1 MRQVG
6 GPAGAR
12 WFRAGGGSLRAPSG
26 VLLGVLSLAAAV
38 CWVAVPRAGRLLAQD
53 RPAASQQ
60 EEASKRAV
68 APGGAGT
75 SSGAMGGA
83 GPRSGTSMRHLSTRR
98 PERVPW
104 WQRGLSLVGLFGLVG
119 LAWLVSERRDRFPWR
134 LVLWGL
140 GLQFLFALFVLRT
153 PVGLALFE
161 GVNDVVGRLLQFAEE
176 GARFVFG
183 EYFDA
188 RFSIALRVLPT
199 IVFFSSLMAV
209 LYHLGV
215 MQRVVGALAWAMHR
229 TMRTSGSETLSA
241 AANVFV
247 GQTEA
252 PLVVRPYLEG
262 MTRSELNAVMV
273 GGFATVAGGVL
284 AAYVQMLRDFFPD
297 IAGHLVAASVLSA
310 PAALVVAKV
319 LVPETEPSP
328 TAAGATLRVE
338 RLDANLLGAAARG
351 AGEGLMLALN
361 VGAMLVAFVALVAVA
376 NFLLSAPS
384 AWLFAR
390 LGVAAEP
397 LTLQRML
404 GWACWPLALLMGV
417 APEDCSVVGALLGE
431 KVVLNEFVAY
441 GSLAEGLRAGTF
453 ALHPRSIVVASY
465 ALCGFANFGSI
476 AIQVGGIGSI
486 VPERRN
492 DLARLGLRAMFGGV
506 LAACMTGA
514 VAGLLW

>member
-1 MRQVG
+1 MRG
-6 GPAGAR
+6 GPRRFGALAFGALLWLGAAWPFAGN
-12 WFRAGGGSLRAPSG
+12 GSG
-26 VLLGVLSLAAAV
+26 
-38 CWVAVPRAGRLLAQD
+38 GRLLA
-53 RPAASQQ
+53 REPAGRASVHAAASAGI
-60 EEASKRAV
+60 EPGE
-68 APGGAGT
+68 APGQGERMPGARRGLGRLE
-75 SSGAMGGA
+75 SGE
-83 GPRSGTSMRHLSTRR
+83 S
-98 PERVPW
+98 ERVPW
-104 WQRGLSLVGLFGLVG
+104 WHRLLSFVGLFGLVG
-119 LAWLVSERRDRFPWR
+119 LAWLASERRDRFPWR
-134 LVLWGL
+134 LVFWGL
-140 GLQFLFALFVLRT
+140 GLQLAFALFVLRT
-153 PVGLALFE
+153 PLGLALFE
-161 GVNDVVGRLLQFAEE
+161 GVNEGVGRLLQFADE
-176 GARFVFG
+176 GARFLFG

-199 IVFFSSLMAV
+199 IVFFSSVMAV

-215 MQRVVGALAWAMHR
+215 MQRMVGALAWAMHR

-319 LVPETEPSP
+319 LVPETDRSP
-328 TAAGATLRVE
+328 TAAGAAPSRE
-338 RLDANLLGAAARG
+338 RPDPNLVGAAARG
-351 AGEGLMLALN
+351 AGEGMKLALN
-361 VGAMLVAFVALVAVA
+361 VGAMLVAFVALVAMA
-376 NFLLSAPS
+376 NFLISAPS
-384 AWLFAR
+384 GWLFER
-390 LGVAAEP
+390 LGVDAEP
-397 LTLQRML
+397 LTLQRLL
-404 GWACWPLALLMGV
+404 GWASWPLAFLMGV
-417 APEDCSVVGALLGE
+417 APEDCATVGALLGE

-441 GSLAEGLRAGTF
+441 GSLAEGLRAGTL
-453 ALHPRSIVVASY
+453 ALQPRSLVVVSY

-476 AIQVGGIGSI
+476 AIQVGGIGAI
-486 VPERRN
+486 VPSRRH

-514 VAGLLW
+514 VAGLLL